1 MSRAQVRVS
10 RASALDERDVVIVAA
25 VRTPVGKFRGS
36 LAGVRADHL
45 GAHVLEALVRRA
57 GIAPEQVDDVVF
69 GCVTQIGEQSANIA
83 RTALLG
89 AGWPVSVPGLTI
101 DRKCGSGEEA
111 VHVAT
116 GLIACGAADIVVA
129 GGAENMSRVPMGS
142 NRDLHGAAFGHLAS
156 QRHELTGQ
164 GEAAERLCD
173 HWGLTRVELDAYA
186 VESHRRAAH
195 AATQGWFRDE
205 IEPLSAAR
213 LRELRE
219 PGLEGEP
226 VDVLADETIRPG
238 TAAEKLATLKTSF
251 RPDGRLT
258 AGNSS
263 QISDGA
269 AVLLLMSA
277 GKAAELGLRARARVR
292 AVCTVG
298 SDPTLML
305 TGPIA
310 ATHKVLSRAGV
321 GLEEVDLF
329 EVNEAF
335 APVPLVWMREVG
347 VSAERLNV
355 NGGAIALGHPLG
367 ASGARIMTS
376 MLHELERRGGRYAM
390 QAICC
395 AGGMGTATLIE
406 RLEA

>member
-1 MSRAQVRVS
+1 
-10 RASALDERDVVIVAA
+10 LKPTDVVIVSA
-25 VRTPVGKFRGS
+25 VRTPVGKFKGS

-45 GAHVLEALVRRA
+45 GAVVLDELITRA
-57 GIAPEQVDDVVF
+57 GLEPEMVDDVIF

-89 AGWPVSVPGLTI
+89 AGWPETIPGLSI

-111 VHVAT
+111 VHLAA
-116 GLIACGAADIVVA
+116 GLIACGAAEVVVA

-142 NRDLHGAAFGHLAS
+142 NRAIHGEAFGWMAAE
-156 QRHELTGQ
+156 RYELTGQ

-173 HWGLTRVELDAYA
+173 RWQLTREQLDTFA
-186 VESHRRAAH
+186 VESHRRAA
-195 AATQGWFRDE
+195 AAAAEGRFQKE
-205 IEPLSAAR
+205 IVPVPVMQV
-213 LRELRE
+213 REK
-219 PGLEGEP
+219 GLDGEAP
-226 VDVLADETIRPG
+226 PFTADETIRPG
-238 TAAEKLATLKTSF
+238 TAIEKLATLKTSF
-251 RPDGRLT
+251 RADGRLT

-277 GKAAELGLRARARVR
+277 GKAQALGLQPRARVR
-292 AVCTVG
+292 AVTTVG

-310 ATHKVLSRAGV
+310 ATHKVLAKAG
-321 GLEEVDLF
+321 LQLADIDLF

-335 APVPLVWMREVG
+335 APVPLVWMKETGVG
-347 VSAERLNV
+347 HERLNV

-367 ASGARIMTS
+367 ASGARLMVS
-376 MLHELERRGGRYAM
+376 MLHELERRGGRYAL

-395 AGGMGTATLIE
+395 AGGMGTATILE
-406 RLEA
+406 RL